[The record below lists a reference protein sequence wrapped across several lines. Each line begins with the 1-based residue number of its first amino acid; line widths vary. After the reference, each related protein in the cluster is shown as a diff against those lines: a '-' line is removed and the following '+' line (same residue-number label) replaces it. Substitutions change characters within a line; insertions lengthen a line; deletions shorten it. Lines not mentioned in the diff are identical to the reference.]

1 MANGCNCPK
10 SAAIGDVNPTTCP
23 EDLGQL
29 QRVALIRKGQLKFNT
44 VTPANNLPATIA
56 GDAPT
61 EEAPYTVLKAAGDD
75 THLVFL
81 PLFGGDPIMTPGDEN
96 TFGGNDNTT
105 LNGAVYHEG
114 FNPDT
119 FTARFDQLTAA
130 QTTQIREFKCEDL
143 EVVFVNDEGKLI
155 YMRDGD
161 NLQGF
166 PLASVATLAGR
177 NVNGFGTRDGNVF
190 KFQLFHNWDGKFE
203 KVTPTDFNALTF

>member
-10 SAAIGDVNPTTCP
+10 STAIGDVDPTTCP

-29 QRVALIRKGQLKFNT
+29 QRVAFIRAGQLKFDT
-44 VTPANNLPATIA
+44 VTPANNIPATIST
-56 GDAPT
+56 DLVT
-61 EEAPYTVLKAAGDD
+61 EEAAYKTLKLATDD

-81 PLFGGDPIMTPGDEN
+81 PLFGGDPLFTPGDEN
-96 TFGGNDNTT
+96 TFGGNDNST

-119 FTARFDQLTAA
+119 FTARFDQLTAQ
-130 QTTQIREFKCEDL
+130 QTAQIRELKCEDL
-143 EVVFVNDEGKLI
+143 EVIFVNDEGKIIFL
-155 YMRDGD
+155 RDGD

-177 NVNGFGTRDGNVF
+177 NVNGFGTRDGNAF
-190 KFQLFHNWDGKFE
+190 KFQLFHGWDAKFE
-203 KVTPTDFNALTF
+203 KVIPTDFNALTF